1 MAQRGVD
8 INGEKLREIFKQRG
22 LLVADVAKESG
33 YLGSSF
39 SRALSN
45 NRLLAQTI
53 AFLKSRYSIDY
64 DEYKPVE
71 EIKEE
76 IKEETEPV
84 VKTLTGKETFEE
96 VKDDLYKLIYAAVY
110 EAVKKA
116 WSE

>member
-8 INGEKLREIFKQRG
+8 IDGMKLRKIFEQRG
-22 LLVADVAKESG
+22 LTVPDVAKESG
-33 YLGSSF
+33 YLASSF

-45 NRLLAQTI
+45 NRLMAQTT

-71 EIKEE
+71 KVEVKV
-76 IKEETEPV
+76 EPA
-84 VKTLTGKETFEE
+84 KETPTTKEVFEE
-96 VKDDLYKLIYAAVY
+96 LKDDIYKLIYAAVY